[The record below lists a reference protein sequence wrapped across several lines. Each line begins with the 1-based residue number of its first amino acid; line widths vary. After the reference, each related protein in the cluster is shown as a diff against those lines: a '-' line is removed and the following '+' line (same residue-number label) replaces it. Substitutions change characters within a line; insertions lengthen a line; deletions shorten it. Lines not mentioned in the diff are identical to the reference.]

1 MTRLQL
7 HPAADRLRARTLR
20 AVGVATGLAALA
32 ASLAGG
38 GSTAAAAMAPNPG
51 AGAAEGQPPR
61 GPAFEPGEVLVR
73 FRGEAA
79 ERAYDL
85 RNRIGVRE
93 ATRSLRRNPAVRWAA
108 PNYIAHASG
117 ARWVPNDRGRKT
129 FPEGGWQELQWHF
142 LPCGSACDDD
152 TGGSSESFGGIDAPR
167 AWRNLIQLDRPG
179 ARGVKVAVVDT
190 GVAYRD
196 RGKKFRR
203 SPDLKRRQF
212 TAAKDYIDRDRL
224 PLDENG
230 HGTHVASTIGERTDN
245 GKFVT
250 GLAYG
255 AKLIPVRVL
264 DKRGSGKASQVAK
277 GIRWAYR
284 HGADV
289 INLSLEFPRAAVKDC
304 AAVPSVCAA
313 IAKAHAKGA
322 VVVGAAG
329 NPPGGA
335 RSTVA
340 YPGLA
345 PHVIATGGTTERG
358 CLANYSNWGVG
369 LDLVAP
375 GGGRDTP
382 MAGPHCDPAAEG
394 RGISQLT
401 LRKGVKGFNRFGY
414 PNYKGTSMASAH
426 VAGVAALA
434 WAALEERFGRAP
446 TPGEVEARLK
456 STARTDRGLRDSERY
471 GAGLVDAAAATGG

>member
-1 MTRLQL
+1 MTQRHR
-7 HPAADRLRARTLR
+7 HPLGAATATLF
-20 AVGVATGLAALA
+20 
-32 ASLAGG
+32 
-38 GSTAAAAMAPNPG
+38 AAAAV
-51 AGAAEGQPPR
+51 AG
-61 GPAFEPGEVLVR
+61 GPAAVSAAVEPAPDAGTPATAPSGPAYEPGEILVR
-73 FRGEAA
+73 LRGAPREKV
-79 ERAYDL
+79 YDL
-85 RNRIGVRE
+85 RGRLGVRE
-93 ATRSLRRNPAVRWAA
+93 ATRSLRRNPAVRWAV

-129 FPEGGWQELQWHF
+129 SPEGGWQELQWNF

-152 TGGSSESFGGIDAPR
+152 TGGAPQAFGGIDAPGG
-167 AWRNLIQLDRPG
+167 WRNLIQLRRPG
-179 ARGVKVAVVDT
+179 ARGVTVAVVDT

-212 TAAKDYIDRDRL
+212 TAAKDYVDGDKV

-264 DKRGSGKASQVAK
+264 DERGSGKASQVAK

-289 INLSLEFPRAAVKDC
+289 INLSLEFPRASVKSC
-304 AAVPSVCAA
+304 AEVPSVCAA
-313 IAKAHAKGA
+313 IEKAHAKGA

-340 YPGLA
+340 YPALA

-358 CLANYSNWGVG
+358 CLADYSNFGLG

-375 GGGRDTP
+375 GGGRDMP
-382 MAGPHCDPAAEG
+382 MAGGQCDPAAKG
-394 RGISQLT
+394 RSIIQLT
-401 LRKGVKGFNRFGY
+401 LRKGVRGFRHFGY
-414 PNYKGTSMASAH
+414 PDYEGTSMASAH
-426 VAGVAALA
+426 VAGVAALV
-434 WAALEERFGRAP
+434 WAALEERLGRAP
-446 TPGEVEARLK
+446 SPEEVEARLK
-456 STARTDRGLRDSERY
+456 STARTERALGDRDRY
-471 GAGLVDAAAATGG
+471 GAGLVDAAAATSR